1 MALSTIDYTGI
12 SQLTGPIGSAA
23 NIPLTL
29 QVNGGTTVV
38 TADTS
43 GNLYVGTT
51 NQLATGFTNKLNVN
65 GSIVGGSASA
75 TSGSVLLQN
84 IYANGS
90 TTNFG
95 TEQSSGGPFIG
106 CYVYPGSPAGTFLSS
121 VNFGNTTSGSYVI
134 SSGNHKWY
142 IGSTQNLATIGQTVT
157 MTQALTLNT
166 SGNLVFG
173 TANAGI
179 VFDNTTSGVLTES
192 TLNDYETGT
201 WTPILQN
208 ESGVTTGLTYTTQNG
223 TYTKIGNIVI
233 LQFDIKLSNKGSPGG
248 TYVLVGNMPFYMASP
263 LQEVGQ
269 CNLWFTSLSVAWVSL
284 GLQQNAGGNAMYV
297 FGNKAAATG
306 VTYPT
311 FATDLGNTT
320 EFGGT
325 VIYKTTF

>member
-179 VFDNTTSGVLTES
+179 VFNNSSASVNS
-192 TLNDYETGT
+192 TLNDYEVGT
-201 WTPILQN
+201 WTPAIN
-208 ESGVTTGLTYTTQNG
+208 ATGVSYSSQIG
-223 TYTKIGNIVI
+223 TYTKVGRAVTVQFYLTFTTWSSASGNIVVSGLPFTSLTTASTYEEYSI
-233 LQFDIKLSNKGSPGG
+233 PYFTNVTLPSGCTVLGGELSPNSNGLLLYGVGSAVAG
-248 TYVLVGNMPFYMASP
+248 YSP
-263 LQEVGQ
+263 LQYGTAIT
-269 CNLWFTSLSVAWVSL
+269 NSGTGKLLL
-284 GLQQNAGGNAMYV
+284 
-297 FGNKAAATG
+297 ATL
-306 VTYPT
+306 TYQAN
-311 FATDLGNTT
+311 F
-320 EFGGT
+320 
-325 VIYKTTF
+325 

>member
-134 SSGNHKWY
+134 SGGNHKWY

-179 VFDNTTSGVLTES
+179 VFNNSSASVNS

-201 WTPILQN
+201 FSPYV
-208 ESGVTTGLTYTTQNG
+208 SDGTT
-223 TYTKIGNIVI
+223 
-233 LQFDIKLSNKGSPGG
+233 S
-248 TYVLVGNMPFYMASP
+248 
-263 LQEVGQ
+263 
-269 CNLWFTSLSVAWVSL
+269 VSL
-284 GLQQNAGGNAMYV
+284 GTGQYVKIGKFVWVAIAGYNVNVSTLNAGTQLRITGLPFVNGVNVYANAIMAQNTPIVSGLSEGTLTTLYLWTV
-297 FGNKAAATG
+297 SNSVDYGYFTRNSWSGASNI
-306 VTYPT
+306 T
-311 FATDLGNTT
+311 FRFYY
-320 EFGGT
+320 E
-325 VIYKTTF
+325 YETTF

>member
-179 VFDNTTSGVLTES
+179 VFN
-192 TLNDYETGT
+192 
-201 WTPILQN
+201 
-208 ESGVTTGLTYTTQNG
+208 
-223 TYTKIGNIVI
+223 
-233 LQFDIKLSNKGSPGG
+233 LS
-248 TYVLVGNMPFYMASP
+248 L
-263 LQEVGQ
+263 
-269 CNLWFTSLSVAWVSL
+269 
-284 GLQQNAGGNAMYV
+284 
-297 FGNKAAATG
+297 
-306 VTYPT
+306 
-311 FATDLGNTT
+311 
-320 EFGGT
+320 
-325 VIYKTTF
+325 IHI